1 MRVEIID
8 PSAYTPPYDHAL
20 CTALAAAGAQVELLT
35 SRFPYGEVPAAESY
49 ARREIF
55 YRRSHAGSAR
65 GARSRGGLALKLAEH
80 MPGMLRCR
88 AIAAQADVAHYQ
100 WLPVQQLDGHLLPSR
115 RRGRGWP
122 RGGPALVITAH
133 DVMPREPRRGQLRG
147 QRLLYERFDA
157 IVVHSEHGA
166 ARLTDEL
173 GVDPARVHVIR
184 HGAFAHLAA
193 GPVGPPPFGREPSGP
208 VVLFFGL
215 IRPYKGLDLLLAAWR
230 SLSAA
235 QRGDAE
241 LWIAGMPRMDLGQ
254 AGLGGI
260 ETPAG
265 PRAAAEEGVHVAP
278 RFIPDAQLP
287 AYFARADLIVLPYRE
302 IDQSGVLFTA
312 LAFGKPLLL
321 SEVGGFPELAATGAA
336 RIVPAG
342 DPEALAHA
350 LAHLLDRP
358 DERVQMAAC
367 ARAAAEGPYSWSTIG
382 HEHLRLYER
391 LLDARLGENGAAT
404 CASPS
409 KSSSGS
415 APR

>member
-1 MRVEIID
+1 MRVEIVD

-20 CTALAAAGAQVELLT
+20 CTALATAGAQVELLT
-35 SRFPYGEVPAAESY
+35 SRFPYGEVPAAEGY

-55 YRRSHAGSAR
+55 YRRAHGAPAR
-65 GARSRGGLALKLAEH
+65 GARSRAGLALKLAEH
-80 MPGMLRCR
+80 LPGMLRCR
-88 AIAAQADVAHYQ
+88 AIAAQADIAHYQ
-100 WLPVQQLDGHLLPSR
+100 WLPVQQLDAHLLPAR
-115 RRGRGWP
+115 RRGH
-122 RGGPALVITAH
+122 GPALAITAH
-133 DVMPREPRRGQLRG
+133 DVMPREPRRGQIRG

-157 IVVHSEHGA
+157 IVVHSAHGA

-184 HGAFAHLAA
+184 HGAFGHLAA
-193 GPVGPPPFGREPSGP
+193 GPIGPPPFGREPSAP

-215 IRPYKGLDLLLAAWR
+215 IRPYKGLDLLLGAWR
-230 SLSAA
+230 SLSGA
-235 QRGDAE
+235 QRGEAE
-241 LWIAGMPRMDLGQ
+241 LWVAGMPRMDLGLV
-254 AGLGGI
+254 GLAGI

-265 PRAAAEEGVHVAP
+265 RRAAAQEGVHVTP

-321 SEVGGFPELAATGAA
+321 SDVGGFPELAATGAA
-336 RIVPAG
+336 RIVPAE
-342 DPEALAHA
+342 DPQALAKA
-350 LAHLLDRP
+350 LAHLLCHP
-358 DERVQMAAC
+358 DELAQMAAC
-367 ARAAAEGPYSWSTIG
+367 ARAAVAGPYSWATVG
-382 HEHLRLYER
+382 QEHLRLYER
-391 LLDARLGENGAAT
+391 LLGARLGENGAPT